1 MEKYD
6 IYLSKQNNENI
17 DKNIDN
23 ISLIPNFEKQKYIL
37 PNEYNYSI
45 NNKNNPSTKTQI
57 RQIKER
63 YPYYFQYGNDALNL
77 NDFSSYKQQNY
88 NLEYQIDKLN
98 TNNHS
103 DIVYRNVNSSLN
115 WYENFKKSKFYNRWN
130 INKVDLGQ
138 ENKENNNNN
147 YYNNNQFCYEEEIN
161 NIANSIKTLNNTR
174 NNSQFKSYLIKNKY
188 AELF

>member
-17 DKNIDN
+17 DKYIDN
-23 ISLIPNFEKQKYIL
+23 ISVIPNYENQKFIL
-37 PNEYNYSI
+37 TNEYNYYL
-45 NNKNNPSTKTQI
+45 NNKNKPPTKTQI
-57 RQIKER
+57 HQIKER
-63 YPYYFQYGNDALNL
+63 YPYYFQYGNDALNI
-77 NDFSSYKQQNY
+77 NDFSSYKKQNY

-103 DIVYRNVNSSLN
+103 DIVYRNINSNLN

-130 INKVDLGQ
+130 INKVDLDQ

-147 YYNNNQFCYEEEIN
+147 YNSNQFCYEEEIN
-161 NIANSIKTLNNTR
+161 NIANSLKTLNNTR

>member
-23 ISLIPNFEKQKYIL
+23 ISLIPNHEKQKYIL
-37 PNEYNYSI
+37 PNEYNYSL
-45 NNKNNPSTKTQI
+45 NLKNNSFTKTQI
-57 RQIKER
+57 HQIKER

-77 NDFSSYKQQNY
+77 NEFSPYKQKNY
-88 NLEYQIDKLN
+88 NLEYHIDKLN
-98 TNNHS
+98 TNNYS
-103 DIVYRNVNSSLN
+103 DNVYRNINSNLN

-130 INKVDLGQ
+130 INKIDLEQ